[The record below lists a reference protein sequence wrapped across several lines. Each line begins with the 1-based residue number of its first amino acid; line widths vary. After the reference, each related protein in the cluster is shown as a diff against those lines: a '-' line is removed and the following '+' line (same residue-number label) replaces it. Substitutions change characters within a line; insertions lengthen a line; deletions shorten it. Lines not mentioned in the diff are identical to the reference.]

1 MENPATT
8 KSASRSGRFTAALGA
23 VVLVVA
29 IVFIT
34 QAGSGNAWY
43 SAFKAVHVLA
53 AILWVGGGLYLTI
66 LALHAERKRDP
77 VEMTAVA
84 RQAAEVGERIFGP
97 AGGVV
102 FAMGIAMML
111 NTNWGWGTFWVTAGL
126 VGFAISFINGVAV
139 LGPLAKRVAAITE
152 EKGAT
157 HPETMAL
164 IERLLLLARVDIAV
178 LLVVVL
184 DMVVKP
190 FA

>member
-1 MENPATT
+1 METPPAATSTT
-8 KSASRSGRFTAALGA
+8 RSGPFTAVLGL

-29 IVFIT
+29 IVFVS

-43 SAFKAVHVLA
+43 SAFKTIHVLA
-53 AILWVGGGLYLTI
+53 VILWVGGGTYLTV

-84 RQAAEVGERIFGP
+84 RQAAEVGERIFSP

-102 FAMGIAMML
+102 FAMGVAMML

-126 VGFAISFINGVAV
+126 VGFASSFITGIAV
-139 LGPLAKRVAAITE
+139 LAPLAKRVAAVTD
-152 EKGAT
+152 EKGPT

-164 IERLLLLARVDIAV
+164 VERLLLIMRVDMAV
-178 LLVVVL
+178 LLLVVV